1 MAALVSTH
9 EQDFEEVQTELGVT
23 HAKQKRR
30 ERELKERHAR
40 ELHDA
45 KLEGQQASED
55 VLQLKAE
62 MDALRQRHAVEIH
75 NKNVQLDEAEVGAN
89 ERLLT
94 ELAGW
99 QRISHAASDRAAST
113 GSPSVAGSPSRFD
126 SPALAAASP

>member
-1 MAALVSTH
+1 MIVLCCGQEELVTEVAELKAARDQLASALREKEDEMAALVSTH

-75 NKNVQLDEAEVGAN
+75 NKNVQLDEAEVTTAIRS
-89 ERLLT
+89 E
-94 ELAGW
+94 A
-99 QRISHAASDRAAST
+99 IH
-113 GSPSVAGSPSRFD
+113 
-126 SPALAAASP
+126 

>member
-1 MAALVSTH
+1 MTEVAELKAARDQLASALREKEDEMAALVSTH

-62 MDALRQRHAVEIH
+62 MDTLRQRHAVEIH
-75 NKNVQLDEAEVGAN
+75 NKNVQLDEAEVTN
-89 ERLLT
+89 HR
-94 ELAGW
+94 
-99 QRISHAASDRAAST
+99 H
-113 GSPSVAGSPSRFD
+113 
-126 SPALAAASP
+126 